1 MIWNLVWIIG
11 LLTFGLG
18 LFLFIK
24 EGDFEF
30 GILKELF
37 VAGIFLSI
45 VTFVILL
52 ILTSIIGAFSN
63 KTYIKTYE
71 NEIYNKDN
79 YSLIIENDNNKFKV
93 YTEDNKSKYIETRQ
107 SDSTITEDGNSFIE
121 EYTEY
126 YTNGTVK
133 WLLGEKTDSNKKYN
147 IHIPKGSITTENKV
161 DLE

>member
-11 LLTFGLG
+11 LLIFCIG
-18 LFLFIK
+18 LFIFIK
-24 EGDFEF
+24 EGDFGF

-37 VAGIFLSI
+37 VAGIFLAFI
-45 VTFVILL
+45 TFVILV
-52 ILTSIIGAFSN
+52 ILTSIMGAFSN

-71 NEIYNKDN
+71 SKIHNKDN

-107 SDSTITEDGNSFIE
+107 SDTIITEDGNSSIE

-126 YTNGTVK
+126 YTNGTIK
-133 WLLGEKTDSNKKYN
+133 WLLGEKTDANKKYN

-161 DLE
+161 DLK